1 MAVSG
6 LLLAHRLRGLEV
18 REFVESQIPENVVVV
33 DSGDL
38 LGVELRILTTHVD
51 EIPRQI
57 QIALLT
63 GRIIQLRQRQFD
75 FRMSI
80 DAPWI
85 LPSSGPKLASMQ
97 SAIRHATSS
106 ACWLPVTS

>member
-6 LLLAHRLRGLEV
+6 LLLAYRLRGLEV
-18 REFVESQIPENVVVV
+18 RGLVESQIPENVVVV

-75 FRMSI
+75 FRMPISTV
-80 DAPWI
+80 I

-97 SAIRHATSS
+97 FAIRHATSS

>member
-18 REFVESQIPENVVVV
+18 RGLVESQIPENVVVV

-75 FRMSI
+75 FRMPISTV
-80 DAPWI
+80 I